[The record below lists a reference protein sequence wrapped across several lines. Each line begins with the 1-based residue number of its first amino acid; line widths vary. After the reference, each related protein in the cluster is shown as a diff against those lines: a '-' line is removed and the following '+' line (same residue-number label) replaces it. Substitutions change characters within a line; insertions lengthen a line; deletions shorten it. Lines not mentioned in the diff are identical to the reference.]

1 MSTVSVTNVKVDL
14 DGVVSKVDDVI
25 HDEDTMLLVHARFA
39 QIIDPYVPYDT
50 GYLSQDSVEIE
61 ADGVV
66 YTADYAWKQYYG
78 EDFKHKTEVHPLA
91 TAFWDKVAM
100 ETHFDEFAEE
110 VREILV
116 RRLRSGQ
123 E

>member
-1 MSTVSVTNVKVDL
+1 MSIVGVTKVD
-14 DGVVSKVDDVI
+14 VDLSNVMTTVENVI
-25 HDEDTMLLVHARFA
+25 HDEDTMLLVHARFS

-50 GYLSQDSVEIE
+50 GYLSRDSVEISAE
-61 ADGVV
+61 GVT

-100 ETHFDEFAEE
+100 ETHFEEFAED
-110 VREILV
+110 VKNIII
-116 RRLRSGQ
+116 RRLNNG
-123 E
+123 

>member
-1 MSTVSVTNVKVDL
+1 MSIVSVTKVD
-14 DGVVSKVDDVI
+14 VDLSDVTAKIEDVI

-50 GYLSQDSVEIE
+50 GYLSQGSVEIN
-61 ADGVV
+61 ADGVT

-100 ETHFDEFAEE
+100 ETHFEEFADE
-110 VREILV
+110 VKEIII
-116 RRLRSGQ
+116 RRLNNG
-123 E
+123 

>member
-1 MSTVSVTNVKVDL
+1 MSIVSVTDVKVNL
-14 DGVVSKVDDVI
+14 DGVINDIENVI
-25 HDEDTMLLVHARFA
+25 NDESTMTLIHARFA
-39 QIIDPYVPYDT
+39 QILDPYVPYDT

-61 ADGVV
+61 AYGVV

-100 ETHFDEFAEE
+100 ENHYDEFVED

-116 RRLRSGQ
+116 RRMRNG
-123 E
+123 